1 MLGRST
7 TASPRGITNAHPFSP
22 VVGLGMATI
31 ATSAM
36 SGWSKS
42 TSSTSLG
49 LMFSPERMMM
59 SFLRPVITR

>member
-1 MLGRST
+1 MT
-7 TASPRGITNAHPFSP
+7 KAQPASPVT
-22 VVGLGMATI
+22 GLGMATI
-31 ATSAM
+31 AVSATA
-36 SGWSKS
+36 GWLNR